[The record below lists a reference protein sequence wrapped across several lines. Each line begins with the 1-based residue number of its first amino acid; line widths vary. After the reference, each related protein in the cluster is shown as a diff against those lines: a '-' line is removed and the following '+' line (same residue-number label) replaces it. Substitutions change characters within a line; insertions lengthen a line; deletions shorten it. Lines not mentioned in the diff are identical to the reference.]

1 MAHECYTLFQ
11 RRQLSP
17 DARFAAEVMR
27 MHGAAGDVDA
37 AKAAWLQAGGKAA
50 AAAAEAAQ
58 AAAAQQAG
66 GGTEADPDTGMP
78 AMPAAGAAA
87 PEQPNAEQACLHAA
101 WVAALAQAGRLG
113 EATAAMA
120 CMLDRFASVLPVEVS
135 LPGSSSDSGSSSL
148 EDGTPRPQLPGG
160 VPAAGGGGGGG
171 SCNSAG
177 GQWAAARTVQY
188 LQDARNALMAVARE
202 RGEHGV
208 AKRVASL
215 ATLRGLPPDVGTYN
229 GLLLGTLSHGDGL
242 AAVLVS
248 CRLRWA
254 AEPGSGRRSRC
265 SASHWTDMQ
274 SRWPGLAEA
283 VHASLYL
290 AA

>member
-1 MAHECYTLFQ
+1 
-11 RRQLSP
+11 
-17 DARFAAEVMR
+17 
-27 MHGAAGDVDA
+27 MHGATGDVDA
-37 AKAAWLQAGGKAA
+37 AKVAWLQAGGKAA
-50 AAAAEAAQ
+50 AAAAAAAQ

-87 PEQPNAEQACLHAA
+87 AEQPNAEQACLHAA
-101 WVAALAQAGRLG
+101 WVAALAQAGRLE
-113 EATAAMA
+113 EAAAAMA

-135 LPGSSSDSGSSSL
+135 LPDSSSGSGSSSL

-171 SCNSAG
+171 GAR
-177 GQWAAARTVQY
+177 GQWPAARTVQY
-188 LQDARNALMAVARE
+188 LQDARNALMAAARE

-248 CRLRWA
+248 CCLRWA
-254 AEPGSGRRSRC
+254 AEAGSGRPSRC
-265 SASHWTDMQ
+265 AASHWTDMQ
-274 SRWPGLAEA
+274 SRWPGVAEA
-283 VHASLYL
+283 VHASLCL